1 MNHVKTNK
9 IKGKIHFHIITT
21 IIFLSLFISIIYSIS
36 QVQTVQNGQSYQELT
51 DAISRSCVHAYAN
64 TGAYPE
70 NVEEIEKTYG
80 IHIDRNKYI
89 VHYEIFASN
98 IMPEI
103 TVIAK
108 KER

>member
-1 MNHVKTNK
+1 MRHRKKNKTTVR
-9 IKGKIHFHIITT
+9 IRYDLIITA
-21 IIFLSLFISIIYSIS
+21 IFIMLFIVIIYSIS
-36 QVQTVQNGQSYQELT
+36 QMKTVQGNQSYQELT

-70 NVEEIEKTYG
+70 SLEDVEEEYG
-80 IHIDRNKYI
+80 INIDKSKYT
-89 VHYEIFASN
+89 VHYEVFASN
-98 IMPEI
+98 IMPKI